1 MSAVRFCV
9 QVQWSRSAVR
19 FCVQVQ
25 AILPHA
31 CKAQPAD
38 SLDEALIVARVVT
51 GYSPVITSEQFAAV
65 DMDFDGVLT
74 MTDISLIMRRTC
86 GLQ

>member
-1 MSAVRFCV
+1 MRPVTPKSGDFNGDGFVT
-9 QVQWSRSAVR
+9 
-19 FCVQVQ
+19 
-25 AILPHA
+25 
-31 CKAQPAD
+31 
-38 SLDEALIVARVVT
+38 LDEAMIVARVVT